1 MRERRPGVNRSMT
14 AMKIKSYYAR
24 TVEDAMAAARQEMG
38 GEAMLVNSR
47 KTPVEARHLGE
58 YEVVFASIGTAGTA
72 TEASLSL
79 PGESAPAAA
88 LPDRLSTEV
97 AELKRELEGM
107 RRAITRTVCSPAQW
121 VGVSQDVSDAYA
133 ALTAA
138 DVSAE
143 LAREV
148 VQAAGNR
155 LNGQRPPL
163 AHAPQRIDGTA
174 FERALAEELASRF
187 TADATLGRGP
197 APPHIAALVGPP
209 GSGKTTTLVKLAVNF
224 GLAARRPVLLLS
236 MDTYRVAAAE
246 QLRSYAAILGVGFQV
261 LETVNSLAQAIEENR
276 GKELILIDTPGLGHG
291 ELEEAASLGHFLSTR
306 SDIDTHLVLSASMKP
321 ADLSRM
327 VDAFGILRPQHLL
340 FTRLD
345 ETGSYGPI
353 LSEAVRTGKPLSFFT
368 HGQRIPE
375 DLEAAS
381 TERLLDLV
389 LAGRGSRARSAA

>member
-276 GKELILIDTPGLGHG
+276 GKALILIDTPGLGHG
-291 ELEEAASLGHFLSTR
+291 ELEEAVSFGQFLSTR